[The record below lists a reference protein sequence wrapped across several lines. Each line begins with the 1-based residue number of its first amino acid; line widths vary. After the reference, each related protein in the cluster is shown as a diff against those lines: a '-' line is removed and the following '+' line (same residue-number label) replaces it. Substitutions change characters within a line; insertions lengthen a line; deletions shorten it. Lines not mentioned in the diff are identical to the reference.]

1 MTNLYLAVPA
11 KNWAGG
17 RYRPSLN
24 ETDCI
29 DLVVS
34 KFAATEVD
42 FHLGPFY
49 TQNHAQFSL
58 NDGDAVELAVNGVTK
73 TVHVKHGATVTD

>member
-1 MTNLYLAVPA
+1 MPA

-42 FHLGPFY
+42 FHFGTPYASFFPK
-49 TQNHAQFSL
+49 FSL
-58 NDGDAVELAVNGVTK
+58 DNGDQVQIAVNGATK
-73 TVHVKHGATVTD
+73 TVHVKYGATVSS